1 MLQGLRPRAG
11 QRRLISFNR
20 SGPKHKVPRKG
31 HQILARW
38 CGSRVP
44 IRCWQLN
51 YLDCCKFA
59 TVQVALCSRSC
70 KLLRCWAGAQAKD
83 YPQGSKLIGSDLD
96 AEIAGEVMR

>member
-1 MLQGLRPRAG
+1 MLNKNEAVIAPEDGLAAQSAP
-11 QRRLISFNR
+11 Q
-20 SGPKHKVPRKG
+20 
-31 HQILARW
+31 

-96 AEIAGEVMR
+96 AEMAGEVMR